1 MEKNIEALREF
12 DDVLCRR
19 HSILC
24 MKHLAIA
31 HVEQDVF
38 IDNLSGYYKSFL
50 DGVTTIEELCAYVEG
65 ISAALEACYKRED
78 M

>member
-24 MKHLAIA
+24 MKRLAIA
-31 HVEQDVF
+31 HVEQEVF
-38 IDNLSGYYKSFL
+38 VDNLSSYYKSFL
-50 DGVTTIEELCAYVEG
+50 DGVTTIEELCSYVEG
-65 ISAALEACYKRED
+65 IAAALEACYKRED
-78 M
+78 I

>member
-24 MKHLAIA
+24 MRRLAIL
-31 HVEQDVF
+31 HVEDDVF
-38 IDNLSGYYKSFL
+38 VDNLYAYYKSFL
-50 DGVTTIEELCAYVEG
+50 DEVTTIDELCAYVEG
-65 ISAALEACYKRED
+65 IAVALEACYKREGV
-78 M
+78 

>member
-24 MKHLAIA
+24 MKRLATA

-38 IDNLSGYYKSFL
+38 VDNLSGYYKSFL

-65 ISAALEACYKRED
+65 ISTALETCYKREEL
-78 M
+78 